1 MTSGR
6 RSLLLTACLYS
17 ALTQCATAAQ
27 CVVPGSWLEPG
38 RGTAEPAALLARM
51 SRRSV
56 LLLGETHD
64 AAAHHAWQL
73 ETLRALLAL
82 RPDMVIGLEMLPRSA
97 QPVLDD
103 WVRGG
108 ISEQQLFERSDWQRA
123 WGTPPELYAGIFRFA
138 REHRI
143 PLRALNIDRK
153 VVREV
158 SRRGFAAVPM
168 AEREG
173 VGNPVA
179 AHDGYRAW
187 LQQIWNDHMQ
197 SAGKAGGDENAFARF
212 LDSQLLWD
220 RAMAEALVDAARASP
235 GALVVG
241 LMGSGHV
248 MHGHGVAHQ
257 LRDLGLTDV
266 GSLLPWDTDDDCRD
280 LVAGVADGVFGIRPP
295 DGARP

>member
-1 MTSGR
+1 MTSALR
-6 RSLLLTACLYS
+6 TLLLMACLCCV
-17 ALTQCATAAQ
+17 LTQGAAAAQ
-27 CVVPGSWLEPG
+27 CVTPGSWLEPG

-51 SRRSV
+51 SRRPV

-64 AAAHHAWQL
+64 MAAHHAWQL
-73 ETLRALLAL
+73 DTLRALQVL

-103 WVRGG
+103 WVRGK

-138 REHRI
+138 REHHI

-153 VVREV
+153 VVRDV
-158 SRRGFAAVPM
+158 SRRGFAAVSP

-187 LQQIWNDHMQ
+187 LQQVWNDHMQ
-197 SAGKAGGDENAFARF
+197 SAGTAGDDAFARF

-220 RAMAEALVDAARASP
+220 RAMAEALADAVRTRP

-248 MHGHGVAHQ
+248 MHGYGVAHQ

-266 GSLLPWDTDDDCRD
+266 GSLLPWDADDDCRD
-280 LVAGVADGVFGIRPP
+280 LVAGVADGVFGIQPP
-295 DGARP
+295 DASRP

>member
-1 MTSGR
+1 MTSALR
-6 RSLLLTACLYS
+6 PFLLMACLCS
-17 ALTQCATAAQ
+17 ALTQGAGAAQ

-64 AAAHHAWQL
+64 VAAHHAWQL

-103 WVRGG
+103 WVRGD
-108 ISEQQLFERSDWQRA
+108 ISERQLFERSDWKRA

-138 REHRI
+138 REHRV

-158 SRRGFAAVPM
+158 SHRGLAAVPP
-168 AEREG
+168 ASREG
-173 VGNPVA
+173 VGDPA
-179 AHDGYRAW
+179 GAHAGYRAW
-187 LQQIWNDHMQ
+187 LQQVWNDHMR
-197 SAGKAGGDENAFARF
+197 SAGTAGDGAFARF
-212 LDSQLLWD
+212 LDGQLLWD
-220 RAMAEALVDAARASP
+220 RAMAEALAGAVRASP
-235 GALVVG
+235 GVLVVG

-248 MHGHGVAHQ
+248 MHGYGVAHQ

-266 GSLLPWDTDDDCRD
+266 GSLLPWDAEDDCRD
-280 LVAGVADGVFGIRPP
+280 LVAGVADGVFGILPSGSAQP
-295 DGARP
+295 